1 MKLHLS
7 GTKGKKYRI
16 RPALWGILAACMI
29 FMGGCTFLSQEKIK
43 LRDLDF
49 TVLSEEK
56 IPEQL
61 VAVIEEKKGNPFQI
75 TYTDNANLYICI
87 GYGKQETGG
96 YSIAVEELYLTDTN
110 ICVSTTL
117 LGPEASE
124 KSNKTPSYP
133 YIVIKTEFLEQTVTF
148 E

>member
-1 MKLHLS
+1 MK
-7 GTKGKKYRI
+7 KI
-16 RPALWGILAACMI
+16 EFWGILIACMLLLS
-29 FMGGCTFLSQEKIK
+29 GCTLLSEEKMK

-61 VAVIEEKKGNPFQI
+61 LSIIQEKKAKPFQI

-87 GYGKQETGG
+87 GYGEQETGG
-96 YSIAVEELYLTDTN
+96 YSIAVNELYLTDSN
-110 ICVSTTL
+110 ILVNTSL
-117 LGPEASE
+117 LGPDPSE
-124 KSNKTPSYP
+124 KSNNVPSYP
-133 YIVIKTEFLEQTVTF
+133 FIVIKTEFLEQTVTF

>member
-1 MKLHLS
+1 MKIFLS
-7 GTKGKKYRI
+7 GAKGKKYRG
-16 RPALWGILAACMI
+16 RAALSGILAVCML
-29 FMGGCTFLSQEKIK
+29 FMGGCTLLSQEKIK

-61 VAVIEEKKGNPFQI
+61 AAVIEEKKGSAFQI

-87 GYGKQETGG
+87 GYGEQETGG
-96 YSIAVEELYLTDTN
+96 YSIAVDELYLTDTN